1 MKKNLLIA
9 AVLSTVAVVSFAQ
22 PPVDK
27 HDKAVNEAPKHEK
40 AMDDA
45 PKHEKAMNEA
55 PKHEKAMKG
64 AEKHSQKHHNKK
76 TSDSTDLK

>member
-1 MKKNLLIA
+1 MKKNLLVA
-9 AVLSTVAVVSFAQ
+9 ALLSTMAVVSFAQ

-27 HDKAVNEAPKHEK
+27 HDKAMNDVPKQK
-40 AMDDA
+40 
-45 PKHEKAMNEA
+45 KAMNEA

-76 TSDSTDLK
+76 MSDSADSK